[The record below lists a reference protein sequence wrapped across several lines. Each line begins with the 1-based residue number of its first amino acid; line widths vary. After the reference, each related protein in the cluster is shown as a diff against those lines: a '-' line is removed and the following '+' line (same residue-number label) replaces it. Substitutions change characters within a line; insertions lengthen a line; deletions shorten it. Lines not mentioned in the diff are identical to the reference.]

1 MSVRDNF
8 WPMADRPGS
17 GDCTSRATSTRS
29 LTVIMMVCVV
39 VILANAVWKWTRV
52 LSGRQAIEV
61 GVH

>member
-1 MSVRDNF
+1 VRDNF
-8 WPMADRPGS
+8 WPMAIGPDVTLNFQGWIN
-17 GDCTSRATSTRS
+17 TS
-29 LTVIMMVCVV
+29 LTIIMMVCVV